1 MEYFSCFSLH
11 LFLAS
16 ATLVTSL
23 GPRLG
28 SSNVCEPKAQFGELD
43 AHYNSSSFLKG
54 VIKMADI
61 DIDPFHDHDKMDPWP
76 DKTGETL
83 SHPRR
88 SSSWRRS
95 YLGTRT
101 RNAIWRKKSQRTR
114 LKEAQVEGLYQKL
127 TKITCQTPETFH
139 FEDFELKDGEL
150 YYKDKSMS

>member
-1 MEYFSCFSLH
+1 MEYFSCFPLH

-28 SSNVCEPKAQFGELD
+28 SRNVGESKAQFGELD
-43 AHYNSSSFLKG
+43 THYNSSSFLKG
-54 VIKMADI
+54 VVKMADN
-61 DIDPFHDHDKMDPWP
+61 DIDPFHDHDKMDAWP

-83 SHPRR
+83 SLSQPRR

-101 RNAIWRKKSQRTR
+101 RNAIWRKKTQRTR
-114 LKEAQVEGLYQKL
+114 LKEEQVEGLY
-127 TKITCQTPETFH
+127 
-139 FEDFELKDGEL
+139 
-150 YYKDKSMS
+150 